1 MRAFAFL
8 VPAVAV
14 LALGFAPAGAS
25 DEPPSN
31 KEILTSQNNLKQIG
45 IAHHSYHDST
55 GIMVQDIVDKDGKPL
70 LSWRVQLLPFIE
82 QDNLYRQFK
91 LDEAW
96 DSADN
101 KKLIAQIPKVYAPIR
116 VKAKEGETFYQCFTG
131 KDALFGSG
139 KKLTLAGIPDGTSNT
154 IMVIEAGDPVIWTK
168 PADIQYDPKKPL
180 PKLGGMF
187 EGNFNIGLADG
198 SVMWVR
204 SKFDEKILR
213 AAITPAGGEE
223 VELKKLTKRE

>member
-1 MRAFAFL
+1 MRAFAFH

-14 LALGFAPAGAS
+14 LALGFVPAGAS

-31 KEILTSQNNLKQIG
+31 KEILTSLNNLKQIG
-45 IAHHSYHDST
+45 IAHHSYHDVN
-55 GIMVQDIVDKDGKPL
+55 GFMAQDVVNKDGKPL

-101 KKLIAQIPKVYAPIR
+101 KKLIAMIPKVYAPIR

-131 KDALFGSG
+131 KDALFGPG
-139 KKLTLAGIPDGTSNT
+139 KKVSIAGIPDGTSNT
-154 IMVIEAGDPVIWTK
+154 IMAIEAGDPVIWTK
-168 PADIQYDPKKPL
+168 PADIAYDAKKPL

-198 SVMWVR
+198 SVMWV
-204 SKFDEKILR
+204 KKGFDEKVLR
-213 AAITPAGGEE
+213 GAITPAGGEE
-223 VELKKLTKRE
+223 IDLKKLKTRE

>member
-1 MRAFAFL
+1 MRACALVVAALAGLFA
-8 VPAVAV
+8 VPV
-14 LALGFAPAGAS
+14 GAA

-31 KEILTSQNNLKQIG
+31 KEILTSANNLKQIG
-45 IAHHSYHDST
+45 LAHHNYHDAN
-55 GIMVQDIVDKDGKPL
+55 GFMVQDSADKDGKPL
-70 LSWRVQLLPFIE
+70 LSWRVHLLPYIE
-82 QDNLYRQFK
+82 YDNLYRQFK

-101 KKLIAQIPKVYAPIR
+101 KKLLAQMPKTYAPIR

-139 KKLTLAGIPDGTSNT
+139 KKLTLSGLTDGTSNT
-154 IMVIEAGDPVIWTK
+154 IMTIEAGDPVIWTK
-168 PADIQYDPKKPL
+168 PADIAYDAKKPL

-187 EGNFNIGLADG
+187 EGNFNLGLADG

-204 SKFDEKILR
+204 KGFDEKTMR
-213 AAITPAGGEE
+213 GAITPAGGE
-223 VELKKLTKRE
+223 VIDLKKLKVRE